1 MALVL
6 SYIGIVNYKS
16 IEDTSIDVNKIDGSY
31 TTVLVGL
38 NETGKSNFLNAIG
51 LINPPTENISY
62 EKYKNSSN
70 EGRTPVEAYYLY
82 EYETKQE
89 WQNILQEKIK
99 MPKILLDKI
108 KINGLYLDISL
119 QKGNTEFAKK
129 LGIDDDISSID
140 NYEVYSYAQLPTP
153 KAEESEKHEYIIC
166 KTAETNKYTTDNTSE
181 SETSVDFQPLSK
193 NALSE
198 ILNHIFKDEFKKCL
212 LNCSEWKYKD
222 EYLISNTIDLNEFK
236 TNPNICYPL
245 KNIFAL
251 AGFKTQEEIK
261 NKIDEIN
268 GNDNAINRLQ
278 KRLQN
283 ALSDYV
289 KKVWKE
295 CSVEFEI
302 KIQDTLQLKV
312 FVIDDADKDNTFNM
326 DDRSDGAKQF
336 LSLILSI
343 SVANET
349 ETLKN
354 NIIVIDEPEVH
365 MHPSGIR
372 YIRDELLKIGQNN
385 YVFVATHSQ
394 FMIDNKNKDRHYI
407 VTKPNNNT
415 VINPWDETRDLAD
428 DEILRLAFGI
438 NVLTDFLSPFKV
450 LVEGYSDCQIIKK
463 TIDVLKPDNCIN
475 ITNGAGSKIV
485 STAAMLKYYNVP
497 VFTIVDA
504 DKDGVLYKKR
514 IVDLGEPYTEDNVKT
529 IKELSDSIVSKGT
542 IEDALKTDHVVKH
555 FQKAFKKLTGIDEWD
570 FAYTGEK
577 PILEELKVYVKQK
590 DKSIDIKELTENAK
604 TSIGEKFKPNKTSIS
619 RDCPKLKEICEKIL
633 QYFGLEVE

>member
-99 MPKILLDKI
+99 MPKTLLDKI

-129 LGIDDDISSID
+129 LGVDDDISSID

-181 SETSVDFQPLSK
+181 SETSVDFQTLSK
-193 NALSE
+193 DALSD

-570 FAYTGEK
+570 FTYTGQK

-590 DKSIDIKELTENAK
+590 DKTVDIKKLTENAK
-604 TSIGEKFKPNKTSIS
+604 TSIGEEFKPNKTSIS
-619 RDCPKLKEICEKIL
+619 RDCPKLEEICEKIL

>member
-6 SYIGIVNYKS
+6 SYIEIINYKS
-16 IEDTSIDVNKIDGSY
+16 IEDTFINVNKIDGSY

-51 LINPPTENISY
+51 LINPPTENVSY

-70 EGRTPVEAYYLY
+70 EGKTPIEAYYLY

-89 WQNILQEKIK
+89 WQNILQEKVK
-99 MPKILLDKI
+99 MPKTLLDKI
-108 KINGLYLDISL
+108 KIDGLYLDISL
-119 QKGNTEFAKK
+119 QKGKTEFAKQ
-129 LGIDDDISSID
+129 LGVDEDISAID
-140 NYEVYSYAQLPTP
+140 NYEVYSYAKLPAP
-153 KAEESEKHEYIIC
+153 KTEEYEKYEYIIC
-166 KTAETNKYTTDNTSE
+166 KTAETNKYTAEDTSE
-181 SETSVDFQPLSK
+181 SETSIEFKPLSK
-193 NALSE
+193 DALSE
-198 ILNHIFKDEFKKCL
+198 ILNHIFKDEFSKCL

-251 AGFKTQEEIK
+251 AGFKTQEEIR

-349 ETLKN
+349 EALKN

-394 FMIDNKNKDRHYI
+394 FMIDNCNKDRHYI
-407 VTKPNNNT
+407 VTKPDNNT
-415 VINPWDETRDLAD
+415 VVNQWDETRDSAD

-438 NVLTDFLSPFKV
+438 NVLTDFLSPYKV
-450 LVEGYSDCQIIKK
+450 LVEGYSDCKIIKK
-463 TIDVLKPDNCIN
+463 TIDILCPNNCIN
-475 ITNGAGSKIV
+475 ITNGLGSKIV

-504 DKDGVLYKKR
+504 DKDGAGYKCDIIK
-514 IVDLGEPYTEDNVKT
+514 LGEPYTEDNVKT
-529 IKELSDSIVSKGT
+529 IKELSDDIISKGT
-542 IEDALKTDHVVKH
+542 IEDTLKVDFVVKH
-555 FQKAFKKLTGIDEWD
+555 FQKEFKNLTDITEWD
-570 FAYTGEK
+570 FEYSEEK
-577 PILEELKVYVKQK
+577 PILEELKIYVKQK
-590 DKSIDIKELTENAK
+590 DKTIDIKQLTEQVK
-604 TSIGEKFKPNKTSIS
+604 TRIGEEFKPTKTGIS
-619 RDCPKLKEICEKIL
+619 RDCPKLKAICEKII

>member
-1 MALVL
+1 MSLKL
-6 SYIGIVNYKS
+6 SNIRILNYKS
-16 IEDTSIDVNKIDGSY
+16 INDTSIAINKIDGSY
-31 TTVLVGL
+31 TTILVGL
-38 NETGKSNFLNAIG
+38 NETGKSNFLNGIG
-51 LINPPTENISY
+51 LINPPTENVSF
-62 EKYKNSSN
+62 EKYKNFSN
-70 EGRTPVEAYYLY
+70 EETQYVEAYYIF
-82 EYETKQE
+82 EYDTKQE
-89 WQNILQEKIK
+89 WIELLQKKIK
-99 MPKILLDKI
+99 IPKKILDKI
-108 KINGLYLDISL
+108 TIKDISL
-119 QKGNTEFAKK
+119 NVYLQKGKTEFSKPFT
-129 LGIDDDISSID
+129 LEYDVSDIDYAS
-140 NYEVYSYAQLPTP
+140 YSYIKLPKTQP
-153 KAEESEKHEYIIC
+153 EGTESYEYLIC
-166 KTAETNKYTTDNTSE
+166 LSSDIDKYTTEQE
-181 SETSVDFQPLSK
+181 SPSNETFK
-193 NALSE
+193 TLSE
-198 ILNHIFKDEFKKCL
+198 GALEEILDAIFKDEFGKCIL
-212 LNCSEWKYKD
+212 HFSKWEAKP
-222 EYLISNTIDLNEFK
+222 EYLITKTIDLNEFK
-236 TNPNICYPL
+236 TNPKICYPL

-251 AGFKTQEEIK
+251 ANYKTQLEIA
-261 NKIDEIN
+261 NKIEEVT
-268 GNDNAINRLQ
+268 GNKSNIRKLENQLQ
-278 KRLQN
+278 K
-283 ALSDYV
+283 ALTNYV
-289 KKVWKE
+289 KKVWEE
-295 CSVEFEI
+295 CSVEFDI
-302 KIQDTLQLKV
+302 KIQDTMQLDV
-312 FVIDDADKDNTFNM
+312 FIIDDADKDNFFGMN
-326 DDRSDGAKQF
+326 DRSDGAKQF

-349 ETLKN
+349 EVLKN

-438 NVLTDFLSPFKV
+438 NVLTDFLSPFKI

-475 ITNGAGSKIV
+475 ITNGSGSKIV

-504 DKDGVLYKKR
+504 DNDGSGYKKD
-514 IVDLGEPYTEDNVKT
+514 IVNLGEPYTEDNVKT

-542 IEDALKTDHVVKH
+542 IEDTLKTEYVVKH

-570 FAYTGEK
+570 FTYTGQK

-590 DKSIDIKELTENAK
+590 DKTVDIKKLTENAK
-604 TSIGEKFKPNKTSIS
+604 TSIGEEFKPNKTSIS